1 MAIRQPREQDDFA
14 AEPPSVDLHDYW
26 SIIRRRWRLIA
37 VFVVLGV
44 LAGAA
49 YSLELAP
56 TYTANAE
63 VVVEP
68 VTQGP
73 LNQPAQTASQVNMST
88 EQAIAQSGPV
98 IQQAAATLKVPASTL
113 ESAAASKLS
122 VTVPASTLTTSN
134 VLQIGWKASSR
145 LAAQQ
150 GADAFA
156 SAYLSYRH
164 HELAGQIAVL
174 QGTLQRQASSLQT
187 QIGQLSAQLAGT
199 TSATTHQVLTVRLNE
214 LSSQASSVAAQLAA
228 LPTYN
233 DSGGSVIPAVP
244 PSKPSGFSRSMLL
257 GVGLILGLLIGLAV
271 AFGRDFVDDRIRDA
285 AQLEQRLGA
294 PVLGILPS
302 ADAMAASRRGRPKRQ
317 PASVTVAVAAD
328 PDSRAADAARVF
340 RATVVA
346 LASRRNLRVLMLIAA
361 DASMSAGLIVAEL
374 GVALAESGQRVLLV
388 ASDTQGSVL
397 PQIFDLAGNAGLKEL
412 LAQGG
417 DPATFARS
425 PKQASG
431 AVLPGEIAERLSVL
445 PSGQEGAHPLS
456 VLDAGRMA
464 TALRMQ
470 REAHDFVLLD
480 APSGAGAGVFSLAP
494 HVDGVIVLAREAHT
508 RTKDLLSL
516 SHRLSQIGAPVV
528 GGVLISK
535 ARYGRGRHAPA
546 ATSPAAGPA
555 GPPAPAA
562 PERTSQPDSVSRAT
576 LPLYLVPAHAA
587 RSVARRSWPARLW

>member
-37 VFVVLGV
+37 VFIVIGV

-49 YSLELAP
+49 YSLALAP
-56 TYTANAE
+56 TYTANAQ

-113 ESAAASKLS
+113 ESAAASRLS

-174 QGTLQRQASSLQT
+174 QGTLQRQVSSLQT
-187 QIGQLSAQLAGT
+187 QIGQLSAQLNGT
-199 TSATTHQVLTVRLNE
+199 TSATTHQVLNIRLNE
-214 LSSQASSVAAQLAA
+214 LSSQASSVEAQLAA

-233 DSGGSVIPAVP
+233 DSGGSVIPAVL

-257 GVGLILGLLIGLAV
+257 GIGLILGLLIGLAV

-285 AQLEQRLGA
+285 AQLEQRLDA

-302 ADAMAASRRGRPKRQ
+302 GDAMASRHGRPKRQ

-340 RATVVA
+340 CATLVA
-346 LASRRNLRVLMLIAA
+346 LASRRNLRVLMVIAA

-397 PQIFDLAGNAGLKEL
+397 PPIFDVSGNAGLKEL
-412 LAQGG
+412 LARGG

-431 AVLPGEIAERLSVL
+431 AVLPGEVAERLSVL
-445 PSGQEGAHPLS
+445 PSGQEGAPPLS

-480 APSGAGAGVFSLAP
+480 APSAAGSGVLSLAP

-508 RTKDLLSL
+508 RSKDLLSL

-528 GGVLISK
+528 GGVLIGK
-535 ARYGRGRHAPA
+535 ARYGRGRRHAPA
-546 ATSPAAGPA
+546 ATSPAASPA
-555 GPPAPAA
+555 GPPAPAT
-562 PERTSQPDSVSRAT
+562 EGTSQPASVSRAT
-576 LPLYLVPAHAA
+576 LPLSLVPAHTA
-587 RSVARRSWPARLW
+587 RSVARRSRPARLW